1 MARSSDSHGPRGHVD
16 PVLAAEI
23 RAVTSGDAAA
33 IDAFC
38 RREHPA
44 VYRLC
49 LGFLAC
55 ATEAEDAAQDAMLR
69 LLDVLP
75 QYDADRPFMTWRNR
89 VVLNLCRDRL
99 RQTGRRRAA
108 ERAAAEREGDDAAP
122 VIDPLARA
130 ELRATLTRALTVLPQ
145 REREAFVLREL
156 EGNGAT
162 ETGRVMGIHASSVRS
177 LTTLAR
183 RRLRTLLAATLDPEL
198 PELPGGARCG

>member
-1 MARSSDSHGPRGHVD
+1 MARSPDSHGPRGHVD

-23 RAVTSGDAAA
+23 RAARNGDATA

-75 QYDADRPFMTWRNR
+75 HYDADRPFLTWRNR

-122 VIDPLARA
+122 MLDPLARA

-162 ETGRVMGIHASSVRS
+162 ETGRVMGINASSVRS

-183 RRLRTLLAATLDPEL
+183 RRLRTLLAATLDPES